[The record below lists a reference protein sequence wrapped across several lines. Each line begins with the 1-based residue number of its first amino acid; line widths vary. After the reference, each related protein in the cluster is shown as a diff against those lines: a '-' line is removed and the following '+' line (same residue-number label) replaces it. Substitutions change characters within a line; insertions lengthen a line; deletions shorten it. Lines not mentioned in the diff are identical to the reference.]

1 MNKSKLSYKKM
12 KIEKLWLGTFLLI
25 ISFINCTDKSVI
37 FAKNIEKI
45 IENLKLP
52 DKTYE
57 LVSKFDNKMSIF
69 FYTATEKELDEL
81 QSKFDL
87 SKDIIKQIKLIK
99 SSREVNVRPVK
110 EEIHPNFFSYES
122 SIGAALKEDD
132 GRISFALIKLK
143 SFANLKTRY
152 DTHKERSCSG
162 WWIFKSCYDTLV
174 KTEKAITPAE
184 KLILSKAVE
193 YSTSKELKEAVSIL
207 KRGDF
212 LIYMTD
218 SVSMFSPDHKS
229 VMHIAYFGNIA
240 IGPTSEL
247 NSILPVNYKFSL
259 NDKKGVRLIK
269 QATGDVF
276 QLRNYPTNEGIS
288 SDIEDFVT
296 NKGQFHKFNFLIKNK
311 IKKFPGEYLPY
322 MSGAA
327 FNGPYVFEL
336 KKNGNLIFYQK
347 SSNPFGA
354 QTYWSSNTA
363 NKGTFPYNLYLTNDR
378 KLVLKDAKG
387 LIIYQSNGF
396 VETPTVYYG
405 NSGQYGSFSYNGF
418 LANTNRYSYLNPNT
432 FYLKTD
438 NKNFNIEYEI
448 RDKSNGRKFTY
459 YTNNNDVYSRNRIIK
474 KGTSI
479 DYFKAKIISGNNN
492 FDLCYTAK
500 LDYGKWTKI
509 GCNGDVVGYLHN
521 SKNDSRSIKDLII
534 YVKEKSESIP
544 DISSLPKALP
554 LFKTIIELNKRDIK

>member
-1 MNKSKLSYKKM
+1 M
-12 KIEKLWLGTFLLI
+12 KIQKLWLGAFLLI

-37 FAKNIEKI
+37 FANTIEKI

-57 LVSKFDNKMSIF
+57 LVSNFDNKMSMF
-69 FYTATEKELDEL
+69 FYTVTEKELDEL
-81 QSKFDL
+81 QAKFDL

-99 SSREVNVRPVK
+99 YSKEVGVRTVK
-110 EEIHPNFFSYES
+110 EETHPDFFSYES
-122 SIGAALKEDD
+122 YLGAVLKEDD

-152 DTHKERSCSG
+152 DTYKERSCSG

-174 KTEKAITPAE
+174 KTEKAITPSE

-193 YSTSKELKEAVSIL
+193 YSTSKELKDAVSIL

-229 VMHIAYFGNIA
+229 VMHITYFGNIA

-259 NDKKGVRLIK
+259 NDKNGARLLK
-269 QATGDVF
+269 QATGDVVK
-276 QLRNYPTNEGIS
+276 LKSYPTNEGIS
-288 SDIEDFVT
+288 SDVEDFVT
-296 NKGQFHKFNFLIKNK
+296 NKGQFYKFNFLIKNK
-311 IKKFPGEYLPY
+311 VKKFPGEYLPY

-327 FNGPYVFEL
+327 FNGPYVLEL
-336 KKNGNLIFYQK
+336 KKNGNLVFYQRNT
-347 SSNPFGA
+347 NPFGA
-354 QTYWSSNTA
+354 QTSWSSNTA

-378 KLVLKDAKG
+378 KLILKDSKG
-387 LIIYQSNGF
+387 VIIYQSNDF

-405 NSGQYGSFSYNGF
+405 NSGQYGSFSYNGL
-418 LANTNRYSYLNPNT
+418 LANTNRNFNLNPNT

-438 NKNFNIEYEI
+438 NQNFNIEYEI

-474 KGTSI
+474 KGISI

-492 FDLCYTAK
+492 FDLCYTAQI
-500 LDYGKWTKI
+500 YTGWTKI

-521 SKNDSRSIKDLII
+521 SKNNDGRVIKDLII
-534 YVKEKSESIP
+534 YVKEKSELVP
-544 DISSLPKALP
+544 DISTLPKALP
-554 LFKTIIELNKRDIK
+554 